1 MDLRQTVYR
10 TLLLTASIC
19 FLACTSCT
27 SGGKRNAVVKENAT
41 TQKDAT
47 ARKDAT
53 LEVLFTG
60 DVLLDRGVRPVLEAE
75 GMDSVFAGVN
85 SLFRKADAVVI
96 NLECPLTDTVSSLN
110 KKYIFRA
117 DAACAEGLKR
127 VGVSHAAMANNHT
140 NDQGRRGLAA
150 THRHLVDAGIVPIG
164 YGQTSDEQLA
174 PAVISKDG
182 LEVAV
187 FNDVLVPLENW
198 HQLDDCPG
206 VCQASCDELADAIRE
221 YRKSHRKT
229 WVVAVLHWGKEFD
242 VHPSL
247 KQRMQASRLASAGTD
262 VIIGHHP
269 HVVQDVGT
277 IKTDGVGMCDSTLVY
292 YSLGN
297 FVFDQSAPDT
307 RKTFIVSLRFSADG
321 TLTPKILPVRIEGC
335 KPRLQ
340 SIP

>member
-1 MDLRQTVYR
+1 MVYR
-10 TLLLTASIC
+10 TLLLVSSIC
-19 FLACTSCT
+19 LLACTSCT
-27 SGGKRNAVVKENAT
+27 SEGK
-41 TQKDAT
+41 KDAT
-47 ARKDAT
+47 IRKEATSQSNAT
-53 LEVLFTG
+53 LEALFTG
-60 DVLLDRGVRPVLEAE
+60 DVLLDRGVRPVVAAE
-75 GMDSVFAGVN
+75 GLDSVFSGVS

-96 NLECPLTDTVSSLN
+96 NLECPLTDTVSPLN

-150 THRHLVDAGIVPIG
+150 THRYLVDADIVPIG
-164 YGQTSDEQLA
+164 YGQTSCEQLA

-182 LEVAV
+182 LKVAV

-206 VCQASCDELADAIRE
+206 VCQASCNELADAIRE
-221 YRKSHRKT
+221 YKKAHLDS

-277 IKTDGVGMCDSTLVY
+277 IKTEGVGMCDSTLVY

-307 RKTFIVSLRFSADG
+307 QKSFIVSLRFGADG
-321 TLTPKILPVRIEGC
+321 TLTPKVLPVKIEGC

-340 SIP
+340 